1 VRSLVRVGS
10 RTGADHIVVAGRI
23 AVVGTA
29 VVVCTGLVVGQMAAD
44 VVVAV
49 HRIVGAD
56 LGCSSWVRTSVVY
69 ERTMREGS
77 HRGSILLCCVNGN
90 RSNALNV
97 ISLASVLLYVI
108 IVLTLR
114 VNTT

>member
-1 VRSLVRVGS
+1 VTVRSLVRVDS

-56 LGCSSWVRTSVVY
+56 LGCNSWVSTSVV
-69 ERTMREGS
+69 
-77 HRGSILLCCVNGN
+77 L
-90 RSNALNV
+90 
-97 ISLASVLLYVI
+97 
-108 IVLTLR
+108 
-114 VNTT
+114 